1 MKTKKSVGIVLA
13 SLLAASMMLSACGNT
28 DKTSNS
34 TNNAQSTASTKPNEG
49 GIDTSKPVTLK
60 MILLGPKPADYDL
73 VFGEINKVLKQK
85 VNATLETEFLD
96 WSDWKQKYPLK
107 FAANEDFDLVF
118 TANWASYADQANKGG
133 FLELTDA
140 SLSKYAPLT
149 WKAMDKVKWDQ
160 ARVKSKVYMVPYNI
174 ANEYKEKLVIY
185 REDLR
190 EKYNLPPITD
200 AASYAKFTDAIVKNE
215 KGTTPFGPTLGSMHA
230 LDTPL
235 LVQKNNWKMIDGTP
249 FAFSIGDAT
258 GKVFNVYD
266 TPEFK
271 ELLTYYKNLAD
282 NGAWMRDVLTYKG
295 SQSEDFKSGK
305 IASYSHTLSSGVSSV
320 SAVKSVHPDWKVGI
334 ADIAPDSKKTTAIS
348 TQNGMAI
355 HATSKSPER
364 SLMVLDLLQNDKQL
378 HDLMMYGIDGTHY
391 TAVGSDQFTKS
402 DKFGSFNTFT
412 NWSFQ
417 SPLNRIETTYP
428 QVAKDIENKWKS
440 QVTHFKLETF
450 VFDNSKVVNEVS
462 NVSNVMTR
470 YGLPLEYGLVKETD
484 KGLAD
489 LQSQLKA
496 AGVEKVQA
504 EVQNQIN
511 TFLAENK

>member
-1 MKTKKSVGIVLA
+1 METKKSLGIALT
-13 SLLAASMMLSACGNT
+13 SLLAASMMLSACGNSESPKNT
-28 DKTSNS
+28 A
-34 TNNAQSTASTKPNEG
+34 NNAQSTASTNPKDG
-49 GIDTSKPVTLK
+49 GIDTSKAVTLK

-73 VFGEINKVLKQK
+73 VFGEINKILKQK
-85 VNATLETEFLD
+85 VNTTLQTEFLD

-118 TANWASYADQANKGG
+118 TANWAMYADQANKGG
-133 FLELTDA
+133 FLELTDTI
-140 SLSKYAPLT
+140 LTKYAPQT

-160 ARVKSKVYMVPYNI
+160 ARVKSKLYMIPYNI
-174 ANEYKEKLVIY
+174 PNEYKEKLVIY

-200 AASYAKFTDAIVKNE
+200 GASFAKFTDAIVKNE
-215 KGTTPFGPTLGSMHA
+215 KGVTPFGPTLSNMNA
-230 LDTPL
+230 LDTLL
-235 LVQKNNWKMIDGTP
+235 LVQKNNWKQIDGTP
-249 FAFSIGDAT
+249 FAFKIEDAA
-258 GKVFNVYD
+258 GKVFSIYD

-271 ELLTYYKNLAD
+271 DLLTYYKNLAD

-305 IASYSHTLSSGVSSV
+305 IASYSHTLSSGASSV
-320 SAVKSVHPDWKVGI
+320 SAIKSVHPDWKIGI
-334 ADIAPDSKKTTAIS
+334 TDIAQDSKKSTAIS
-348 TQNGMAI
+348 TQNGIAI
-355 HATSKSPER
+355 HASSKSPER

-378 HDLMMYGIDGTHY
+378 HDLMMYGIEGTHY
-391 TAVGSDQFTKS
+391 TAVGSDQFTKT
-402 DKFGSFNTFT
+402 DKFASFNTFT

-417 SPLNRIETTYP
+417 SPLNRQETTYP
-428 QVAKDIENKWKS
+428 QAAKDIENKWKN

-450 VFDNSKVVNEVS
+450 VFDTSKVINEVS

-496 AGVEKVQA
+496 AGVDKAQA
-504 EVQNQIN
+504 ELQNQVN